1 MIEVVDASRTIDITD
16 HGDGPVAWGLTPK
29 GLRVELVPYDED
41 RDVDAPSEYDD
52 WPAGP
57 CEPPPGLGRL
67 LVELAD
73 VNGVSAVAG
82 QVTWHRECY
91 GPNPGSRAWN
101 IGIGLSPGTRGHGVG
116 GVAQRLL
123 AEWLLDTTDVD
134 RIEASTDVENVAEQ
148 RALEKAGFVQEGIL
162 RSAQERLDGR
172 HDLFSYSLLREE
184 VDADRRRLEASR
196 R

>member
-1 MIEVVDASRTIDITD
+1 MIEVVDESRTIDITD

-41 RDVDAPSEYDD
+41 RDVDTPSEYDD

-57 CEPPPGLGRL
+57 REQSPGLGRL

-82 QVTWHRECY
+82 QVTWHRASY
-91 GPNPGSRAWN
+91 GPNRGSRAWN

-184 VDADRRRLEASR
+184 VDADRRRLEGSGG
-196 R
+196 